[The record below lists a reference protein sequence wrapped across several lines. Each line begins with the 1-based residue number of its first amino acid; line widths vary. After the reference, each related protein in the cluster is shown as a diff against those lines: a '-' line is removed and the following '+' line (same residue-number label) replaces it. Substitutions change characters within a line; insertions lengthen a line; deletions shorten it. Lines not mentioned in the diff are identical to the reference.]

1 MKITNSQLLQCKQEL
16 EGFSCS
22 CLKKK
27 KETKKKTNNDETT
40 KNVRSSLSACLHTIF
55 TLLLLNNCLHMR
67 VIILIGSVALW
78 VQTYLCV
85 YTNVNVNMNI
95 SVLTAM
101 EPDCIPTVVEN
112 YY

>member
-1 MKITNSQLLQCKQEL
+1 
-16 EGFSCS
+16 
-22 CLKKK
+22 
-27 KETKKKTNNDETT
+27 
-40 KNVRSSLSACLHTIF
+40 
-55 TLLLLNNCLHMR
+55 MR
-67 VIILIGSVALW
+67 VIILIGSVAPW